1 LAKGEGAA
9 YIGAVTPGFGDR
21 RRMAAT
27 DLAQMD
33 LNRLVYRWLKDILW
47 PEKNYFWLA
56 IIYGLGIALLGLA
69 TPISVQLLINS
80 IANTAMP
87 VPLFTLSALLF
98 GLLIVSGL
106 LSVLRIHLMELY
118 RRRFMA
124 RLVADI
130 TMRAINAAD
139 PFFQD
144 DRRIDLFNRYFELIN
159 MQKAVPS
166 LLIGGFTIILGMIV
180 GFVVTSFYHPF
191 FLAFNLV
198 LIGLLWMVWTI
209 WARGAMKTSIILS
222 HEKYNAA
229 HFLETVGA
237 SNGFYKS
244 ARHIDYALDRAEA
257 VTYNYVKAHSLH
269 FSYQFP
275 QTIAFY
281 FLYALA
287 SAGLLALGGWL
298 VIQEQLSIGQ
308 LVAAELI
315 LSGVFAGMN
324 SLYSYLDDL
333 YDIVAA
339 VEELSLLY
347 GLKQEPPAPTR
358 LPPPRGGALG
368 MSRVR
373 FALPVGRAELD
384 LTIPSGSMLVCK
396 GVPGM
401 EREFAELLKRLER
414 PESGLITLGGMDI
427 ALMDPFALRSSMM
440 VLDRASI
447 VESTIIDYLMLANP
461 ARNASDQ
468 LQALKMVGL
477 DDRIALLPD
486 GIQTRLSSTGA
497 PFTVAKMMQLKLA
510 AAILSEPDIL
520 VLSPLFDTVPISRLQ
535 AVFAH
540 LRKLS
545 TTVLYFSNRPEAIV
559 LDGWLWMGLDR
570 QVLTRDRSIFDALR
584 LPDGEETQHD

>member
-1 LAKGEGAA
+1 
-9 YIGAVTPGFGDR
+9 
-21 RRMAAT
+21 MAAK
-27 DLAQMD
+27 DLSQMD
-33 LNRLVYRWLKDILW
+33 LNRLVFRWLPDILW

-56 IIYGLGIALLGLA
+56 IIYGIGIALLGLA
-69 TPISVQLLINS
+69 VPISVQLLINS
-80 IANTAMP
+80 IANTALP
-87 VPLFTLSALLF
+87 VPLFTLSAILFALLV
-98 GLLIVSGL
+98 LSGL

-124 RLVADI
+124 RLVADL
-130 TMRAINAAD
+130 TMRVINAAD

-144 DRRIDLFNRYFELIN
+144 DRRFDLFNRYFELVN

-198 LIGLLWMVWTI
+198 LIALLWAVWAI
-209 WARGAMKTSIILS
+209 WSKGAMKTSINLS

-244 ARHIDYALDRAEA
+244 ARHIDYALEGAERVSA
-257 VTYNYVKAHSLH
+257 NYVKAHAAH
-269 FSYQFP
+269 FGYQFP
-275 QTIAFY
+275 QTIALY
-281 FLYALA
+281 FLYAAA

-324 SLYSYLDDL
+324 SLYSYLDDW
-333 YDIVAA
+333 YDLVAS

-347 GLKQEPPAPTR
+347 GLRQEPPAPAG
-358 LPPPRGGALG
+358 LAPPRGGALAFT
-368 MSRVR
+368 RVR
-373 FALPVGRAELD
+373 ASLAVGTAELN
-384 LTIPSGSMLVCK
+384 LEIPAGSRLICQ

-401 EREFAELLKRLER
+401 EREFADLLKRFDR
-414 PESGLITLGGMDI
+414 PTAGLITLGGADI
-427 ALMDPFALRSSMM
+427 SQLDPLVLRSDIM
-440 VLDRASI
+440 VLDRAAI
-447 VESTIIDYLMLANP
+447 VESTIADYLMLANP
-461 ARNASDQ
+461 ARNAADH
-468 LQALKMVGL
+468 LAALRLVGL
-477 DDRIALLPD
+477 EDRIALLPD

-510 AAILSEPDIL
+510 AAILSEPSIL
-520 VLSPLFDTVPISRLQ
+520 VLSPLFDTVPKARLR
-535 AVFAH
+535 AVFDH
-540 LRKLS
+540 FRGRP
-545 TTVLYFSNRPEAIV
+545 TTILYFTNRPEDMA

-570 QVLTRDRSIFDALR
+570 QAVLSSRAAFDALR
-584 LPDGEETQHD
+584 APAGRETADGQ

>member
-1 LAKGEGAA
+1 
-9 YIGAVTPGFGDR
+9 
-21 RRMAAT
+21 MAAT

-33 LNRLVYRWLKDILW
+33 LNRLVYRWLKVILW

-56 IIYGLGIALLGLA
+56 IIYGIGISLLGLA
-69 TPISVQLLINS
+69 VPISVQLLINS
-80 IANTAMP
+80 LANTALP
-87 VPLFTLSALLF
+87 VPLFTLAALLF

-106 LSVLRIHLMELY
+106 LSVLRIHLMEMY

-124 RLVADI
+124 RLVADV

-144 DRRIDLFNRYFELIN
+144 DRRIDLFNRYFELVN
-159 MQKAVPS
+159 MQKGVPS

-180 GFVVTSFYHPF
+180 GFIVTAFYHPF

-198 LIGLLWMVWTI
+198 LIGLLYMVWAI
-209 WARGAMKTSIILS
+209 WSRGAMKTSIVLS

-244 ARHIDYALDRAEA
+244 SRHIDYALNKAEQLTA
-257 VTYNYVKAHSLH
+257 NYVKAHAAH
-269 FSYQFP
+269 FRYQFP

-281 FLYALA
+281 FLYAAA

-324 SLYSYLDDL
+324 SLYSYLDDW
-333 YDIVAA
+333 YDLVASI
-339 VEELSLLY
+339 EELSLLY
-347 GLKQEPPAPTR
+347 GLQQEPLAMASLSAPV
-358 LPPPRGGALG
+358 GGALG

-373 FALPVGRAELD
+373 FTLPVGPAELN
-384 LTIPSGSMLVCK
+384 LEIPQGSRFVCQ

-414 PESGLITLGGMDI
+414 PESGLITLGGVDI
-427 ALMDPFALRSSMM
+427 ALMDPLGLRSDII
-440 VLDRASI
+440 VLDRATI
-447 VESTIIDYLMLANP
+447 VESTIADYLRLANP
-461 ARNASDQ
+461 AKNAGDQ
-468 LQALKMVGL
+468 MAALRLVGL
-477 DDRIALLPD
+477 EDRLALLSD
-486 GIQTRLSSTGA
+486 GIHTKLSTTGA
-497 PFTVAKMMQLKLA
+497 PFTTAKMMQLKLA
-510 AAILSEPDIL
+510 AAILSEPRIL
-520 VLSPLFDTVPISRLQ
+520 VMSPLCDTVSRQRLKAVIDHFQ
-535 AVFAH
+535 A
-540 LRKLS
+540 
-545 TTVLYFSNRPEAIV
+545 TTTTILYFSNRPEDLV
-559 LDGWLWMGLDR
+559 LDGYLWLGLDSQVISR
-570 QVLTRDRSIFDALR
+570 QRSEFDAIR
-584 LPDGEETQHD
+584 GSAGRETEDGD

>member
-1 LAKGEGAA
+1 
-9 YIGAVTPGFGDR
+9 
-21 RRMAAT
+21 MAAK

-33 LNRLVYRWLKDILW
+33 LNKLVYSWLTPILW

-56 IIYGLGIALLGLA
+56 IIYGVGIALLGLA

-80 IANTAMP
+80 IANTALP
-87 VPLFTLSALLF
+87 VPLFILSLILF

-106 LSVLRIHLMELY
+106 LSVLRIHLMEMY

-124 RLVADI
+124 RLVADV

-144 DRRIDLFNRYFELIN
+144 DRRIDLFNRYFELVN

-198 LIGLLWMVWTI
+198 LIALLWAVWAI
-209 WARGAMKTSIILS
+209 WSKKAMKTSIILS

-244 ARHIDYALDRAEA
+244 ARHIDYALDKAEQ
-257 VTYNYVKAHSLH
+257 VTANYVKAHAAH
-269 FSYQFP
+269 FRYQFP

-281 FLYALA
+281 FLYAAA

-324 SLYSYLDDL
+324 SLYSYLDDV
-333 YDIVAA
+333 YDLVASI
-339 VEELSLLY
+339 EELSLLY
-347 GLKQEPPAPTR
+347 GLRQEPETPAA
-358 LPPPRGGALG
+358 LAPPRSGALILG
-368 MSRVR
+368 RVR
-373 FALPVGRAELD
+373 VNLPIGAAELN
-384 LTIPSGSMLVCK
+384 LEIPEGDRLVCQ

-401 EREFAELLKRLER
+401 EREFADLLKRLEK
-414 PESGLITLGGMDI
+414 PDAGLITLGGVDI
-427 ALMDPFALRSSMM
+427 TLMDPLKLRSDIM
-440 VLDRASI
+440 VLDRAAI
-447 VESTIIDYLMLANP
+447 VESTITDYLKLANP
-461 ARNASDQ
+461 ERNAADQ
-468 LQALKMVGL
+468 MAALRLVGL
-477 DDRIALLPD
+477 EDRIALLPD
-486 GIQTRLSSTGA
+486 GLQTRLSSTGA
-497 PFTVAKMMQLKLA
+497 PFSVAKMMQLKLA
-510 AAILSEPDIL
+510 AAILSEPRIL
-520 VLSPLFDTVPISRLQ
+520 VMSPLFDTLTISRLQ
-535 AVFAH
+535 AVFNH
-540 LRKLS
+540 FKGRP
-545 TTVLYFSNRPEAIV
+545 TTILYFSNRPEAV
-559 LDGWLWMGLDR
+559 TLDGWLWMGLDR
-570 QVLTRDRSIFDALR
+570 QLLTRNRAEFDALR
-584 LPDGEETQHD
+584 GAAGREMPDGQ

>member
-1 LAKGEGAA
+1 
-9 YIGAVTPGFGDR
+9 
-21 RRMAAT
+21 MAAK
-27 DLAQMD
+27 DLVKMD
-33 LNRLVYRWLKDILW
+33 LNQLVYSWMKDILW

-56 IIYGLGIALLGLA
+56 IIYGIGIALLGLA
-69 TPISVQLLINS
+69 TPVSVQLLINS
-80 IANTAMP
+80 IANTALP
-87 VPLFTLSALLF
+87 VPLFTLSAILF

-124 RLVADI
+124 RLVADV

-144 DRRIDLFNRYFELIN
+144 DRRIDLFNRYFELVN

-180 GFVVTSFYHPF
+180 GFIVTSFYHPF

-198 LIGLLWMVWTI
+198 LIALLWAVWAI
-209 WARGAMKTSIILS
+209 WAKGAMKTSIILS

-244 ARHIDYALDRAEA
+244 ARHIDYALDKAEQ
-257 VTYNYVKAHSLH
+257 VTSSYVKAHATH
-269 FSYQFP
+269 FGYQFP

-281 FLYALA
+281 FLYAAA

-324 SLYSYLDDL
+324 SLYSYLDDW
-333 YDIVAA
+333 YDLVASI
-339 VEELSLLY
+339 EELSLLY
-347 GLKQEPPAPTR
+347 GLKQENPPTAG
-358 LPPPRGGALG
+358 LAPPRGGSLEL
-368 MSRVR
+368 SQVR
-373 FALPVGRAELD
+373 FDLPVGAASLNLQVAE
-384 LTIPSGSMLVCK
+384 GSRLVCQ

-401 EREFAELLKRLER
+401 EREFADLLKRLEK
-414 PESGLITLGGMDI
+414 PKSGLITVGGVDI
-427 ALMDPFALRSSMM
+427 ALMDPLALRSDIV
-440 VLDRASI
+440 VLDRATI
-447 VESTIIDYLMLANP
+447 VESTIADYLRLANP
-461 ARNASDQ
+461 AKNAADQ
-468 LQALKMVGL
+468 MAALKLVGL
-477 DDRIALLPD
+477 EDRLALLPD
-486 GIQTRLSSTGA
+486 GLDTRLSSTGA

-510 AAILSEPDIL
+510 AAILSEPRIL
-520 VLSPLFDTVPISRLQ
+520 VMSPLFDTVARARLK
-535 AVFAH
+535 AVFDH
-540 LRKLS
+540 FRDS
-545 TTVLYFSNRPEAIV
+545 RTTILYFSNRPEDLV
-559 LDGWLWMGLDR
+559 LDGYLWLGLD
-570 QVLTRDRSIFDALR
+570 QQLITRDRAAFDSLR
-584 LPDGEETQHD
+584 AAAGRETVDGD

>member
-1 LAKGEGAA
+1 
-9 YIGAVTPGFGDR
+9 
-21 RRMAAT
+21 MAAT
-27 DLAQMD
+27 DLVQMD
-33 LNRLVYRWLKDILW
+33 LNRLVYRWFKDILW

-69 TPISVQLLINS
+69 VPISVQLLINS
-80 IANTAMP
+80 IANTALP
-87 VPLFTLSALLF
+87 VPLFTLSAILF
-98 GLLIVSGL
+98 GLLIISGL

-124 RLVADI
+124 RLVADV
-130 TMRAINAAD
+130 TVRAINAAD

-144 DRRIDLFNRYFELIN
+144 DRRIDLFNRYFELVN

-180 GFVVTSFYHPF
+180 GFIVTSFYHPF

-198 LIGLLWMVWTI
+198 LIVLLYAVWAI
-209 WARGAMKTSIILS
+209 WAKGAMKTSIVLS

-244 ARHIDYALDRAEA
+244 ARHIDYALNRAEQVSA
-257 VTYNYVKAHSLH
+257 NYVAAHAKH

-281 FLYALA
+281 FLYAAA

-315 LSGVFAGMN
+315 LAGVFAGMN
-324 SLYSYLDDL
+324 SLYSYLDDW
-333 YDIVAA
+333 YDLVASI
-339 VEELSLLY
+339 EELSLLY
-347 GLKQEPPAPTR
+347 GLKQEAVAPAG
-358 LPPPRGGALG
+358 LAPPRGGTLALNKVRVTLPLG
-368 MSRVR
+368 PADLNLEIPQGSR
-373 FALPVGRAELD
+373 
-384 LTIPSGSMLVCK
+384 LVCQ

-401 EREFAELLKRLER
+401 EREFADLLKRLDR
-414 PESGLITLGGMDI
+414 PNAGLITLGGVDI
-427 ALMDPFALRSSMM
+427 SLMDPLALRSDVM
-440 VLDRASI
+440 VLDRAAI
-447 VESTIIDYLMLANP
+447 VESTIADYLRLANP
-461 ARNASDQ
+461 AKTAADQ
-468 LQALKMVGL
+468 MAALRLVGL

-510 AAILSEPDIL
+510 AAILSEPRIL
-520 VLSPLFDTVPISRLQ
+520 VMSPLFDTVSVSRLK
-535 AVFAH
+535 AVFGH
-540 LRKLS
+540 LRTLP
-545 TTVLYFSNRPEAIV
+545 TTVLYFSNRPEAV
-559 LDGWLWMGLDR
+559 TLDGWLWMGLDR
-570 QVLTRDRSIFDALR
+570 QLICRDRAEFDALR
-584 LPDGEETQHD
+584 GPAGRETVDGD